1 MTPGQWRR
9 VKAILD
15 AALELPA
22 SERAAYLAEACGPDE
37 DFRRRVA
44 AFAEAAEGEDGM
56 LDASNAV
63 AAGAEIPALPDR
75 SGERVGAYAL
85 LGEIGHGG
93 MGVVYL
99 ARRADDEFQKKV
111 AIKLMRPGFVSE
123 LDLRR
128 FRSERQIAAA
138 FDHPNIA
145 RLLDGGTTRRGEP
158 FFVMEHVEGEPLLE
172 YCAEHGLTV
181 RQRLGLFQDVCAAVQ
196 YAHQN
201 LVVHRDLKPGNVLVT
216 AAGAPKLLDFGIAKL
231 LSAGTADETPQA
243 TATLER
249 VLTPEYA
256 SPEQVRGRPVTTAS
270 DVYSL
275 GVVLYELLA
284 GDKPYRFQTS
294 DPAEL
299 VRLVCER
306 DPDRPST
313 RAVGLS
319 GDLDAIVLKAMRKE
333 PERRY
338 ASASALSEDIGRY
351 LDGLPIEARRGSAG
365 YRARKFV
372 RRHRVGAAATALV
385 LAALSGGLW
394 ATLREARHARAAEAR
409 AERRFNDVRR
419 LANSFLFEFHDA
431 IRDLPG
437 STAARALVVR
447 RALEYLDS
455 LSQESAGDRT
465 LRRELAEAY
474 RRVGDVQGN
483 PFMANLGDAQGA
495 AASYDKAIALLEPAL
510 AADPSDGERASLAT
524 AYLVRS
530 GLRLNEGKADAALAL
545 ARKGLALRE
554 DLARRAPDDFDRRMD
569 LSQAW
574 QYVAFDAAAAG
585 KRDQAAAALAAQS
598 AILRVAFAARPQDRA
613 VRRSLAQNSYLTA
626 EASARGGDLP
636 SALTQYGEAKRIQ
649 ESLVAE
655 DPSSVTYRRD
665 LAYSQMEI
673 GNARLAGGD
682 AAAALEQYR
691 RALTGFEALA
701 AQDARSTDP
710 LVGVAMSHHNAG
722 QALLRLGKRDEAL
735 GQLRLARPGYE
746 ALVAASPSSAWVSGM
761 LAALYV
767 QTADLETGAGAA
779 SCELDRKAVALFES
793 IAAAGGL
800 PAERRPLYER
810 AKARCGGRP

>member
-22 SERAAYLAEACGPDE
+22 SEREAYLSEACGSDE
-37 DFRRRVA
+37 EFRRQVTA
-44 AFAEAAEGEDGM
+44 LAEAAEGDGGM

-63 AAGAEIPALPDR
+63 AGGAEIPGLPDR
-75 SGERVGAYAL
+75 TGERVGAYAL

-111 AIKLMRPGFVSE
+111 AIKLMRPGLVSE

-145 RLLDGGTTRRGEP
+145 RLLDGGTTPGGEP
-158 FFVMEHVEGEPLLE
+158 FFVMEHVEGEPLLDS
-172 YCAEHGLTV
+172 CAERGLSV
-181 RQRLGLFQDVCAAVQ
+181 RQRLALFQDVCAAVQ

-201 LVVHRDLKPGNVLVT
+201 LVVHRDLKPGNILVT
-216 AAGAPKLLDFGIAKL
+216 ADGAPKLLDFGIAKL
-231 LSAGTADETPQA
+231 LSAGTAGEAPEA

-338 ASASALSEDIGRY
+338 ASAAALSEDIGRY
-351 LDGLPIEARRGSAG
+351 LDGRPIEARRGSAA

-372 RRHRVGAAATALV
+372 RRHRVGAAATGLV
-385 LAALSGGLW
+385 LAALSGGVW

-483 PFMANLGDAQGA
+483 PFMANLGDVQGA

-510 AADPSDGERASLAT
+510 AAPDPSDAERATLAT

-530 GLRLNEGKADAALAL
+530 GLRLNEGKAEAALAL
-545 ARKGLALRE
+545 ARRGLALRE
-554 DLARRAPDDFDRRMD
+554 ELARRAPDDFDRRMD

-574 QYVAFDAAAAG
+574 QYVAFDAAAGG
-585 KRDQAAAALAAQS
+585 KGEQAAAALAAQ
-598 AILRVAFAARPQDRA
+598 ARILRVAFAARPEDRA

-626 EASARGGDLP
+626 EASARGGDLAN
-636 SALTQYGEAKRIQ
+636 ALAQYGEAERIQ
-649 ESLVAE
+649 EALVTE
-655 DPSSVTYRRD
+655 DPASVTYRRD
-665 LAYSQMEI
+665 LAYSHMEI
-673 GNARLAGGD
+673 GNAELAGGD
-682 AAAALEQYR
+682 AAAALVRYR
-691 RALTGFEALA
+691 RALAGFEALA
-701 AQDARSTDP
+701 AEDARSTDP

-722 QALLRLGKRDEAL
+722 EALLRLGRRD
-735 GQLRLARPGYE
+735 E
-746 ALVAASPSSAWVSGM
+746 ALVAASPSGAWVSAM

-767 QTADLETGAGAA
+767 ETADLEAGSGVA
-779 SCELDRKAVALFES
+779 SCELDRKALALFES
-793 IAAAGGL
+793 IAAASGL
-800 PAERRPLYER
+800 PPERRALYER